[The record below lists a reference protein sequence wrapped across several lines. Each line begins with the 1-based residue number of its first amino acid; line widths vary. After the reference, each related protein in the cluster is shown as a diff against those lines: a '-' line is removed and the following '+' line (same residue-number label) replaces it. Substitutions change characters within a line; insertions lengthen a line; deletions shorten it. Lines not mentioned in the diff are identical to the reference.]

1 MPSSSTYKQSGTY
14 TLTRE
19 KTTHK
24 PKRYLNLV
32 AALSLSE
39 FKLRYFGSVLGYFW
53 TLARPLMLFGVLYV
67 VFTNIVRFGT
77 GTKFYP
83 VLILSGIVLWT
94 YFSESTAGSVVSI
107 FARENLVRKMS
118 FPLSS
123 IPLAT
128 TITATLTL
136 ILNLIA
142 VVIFMIIS
150 GVTLHLSTLQYP
162 FLIVA
167 IFVIALP
174 FSFILSVLYVRFRD
188 VQHIWDVVIQMG
200 FWASPII
207 YPIEKVPENFQRF
220 LMFNPVAAVIQQV
233 RHAVIDPTA
242 PSVVD
247 VMGGVA
253 WLAVPVSI
261 VIALWVISYFVF
273 KSEAPKVAELL

>member
-1 MPSSSTYKQSGTY
+1 MTSPTDKQSGTY
-14 TLTRE
+14 TLTSERA
-19 KTTHK
+19 THK
-24 PKRYLNLV
+24 PKQYFNLV

-94 YFSESTAGSVVSI
+94 YFSEATAGSVVSI
-107 FARENLVRKMS
+107 FTRENLVRKMAFPIS
-118 FPLSS
+118 AIPLS
-123 IPLAT
+123 T

-142 VVIFMIIS
+142 VIIFMAIS
-150 GVTLHLSTLQYP
+150 GVTLHWTTLEYP
-162 FLIVA
+162 FLIIA
-167 IFVIALP
+167 IFVITLP

-207 YPIEKVPENFQRF
+207 YPIEKVPDNFQRI

-242 PSVVD
+242 PSVID
-247 VMGGVA
+247 VMGGVV
-253 WLAVPVSI
+253 WLAVPVGI
-261 VIALWVISYFVF
+261 VIALYVISFFVF
-273 KSEAPKVAELL
+273 RSEAPKVAELL